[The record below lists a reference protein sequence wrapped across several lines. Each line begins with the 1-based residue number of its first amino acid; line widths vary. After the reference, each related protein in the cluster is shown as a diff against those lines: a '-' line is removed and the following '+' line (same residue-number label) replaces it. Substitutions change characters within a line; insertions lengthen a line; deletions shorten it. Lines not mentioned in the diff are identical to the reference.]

1 VKTITLR
8 DVPPALAAKIEERAR
23 RTRGSLNRTVIEMLS
38 ERTADRG
45 PTAHHDLDHLA
56 GAWSDDEADRMDEAI
71 AAQRWIDAEQR
82 A

>member
-45 PTAHHDLDHLA
+45 PTAHHD
-56 GAWSDDEADRMDEAI
+56 EADRMDEAI